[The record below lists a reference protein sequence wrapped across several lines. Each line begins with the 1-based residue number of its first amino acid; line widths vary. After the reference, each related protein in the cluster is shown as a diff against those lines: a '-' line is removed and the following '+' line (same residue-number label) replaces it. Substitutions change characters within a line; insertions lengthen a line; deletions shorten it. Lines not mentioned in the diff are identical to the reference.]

1 MDYKQTAKEIVAN
14 IGGKGNVTH
23 LEHCST
29 RLRFTL
35 IDNSKANV
43 AALEKID
50 GVMGVRQNAQT
61 QIIIGNEVNEV
72 YDQVQPLL
80 GNLSNN
86 TSSGKGQ
93 KQSWGAIF
101 LDFLVA
107 VFQPVV
113 PAVAGG
119 GVLKSVLMLFAWIG
133 WMDKTSITYTIFNQI
148 GDAPL
153 YFLPLLV
160 AYNTAKKLR
169 VNELVAAS
177 AVGALLL
184 PNMTAMLTEGPQ
196 LFGFTIQNIAYPY
209 QVFPAILST
218 LFFAMLEKVL
228 TKYTPKPIRIFFV
241 PMVALAITVPVT
253 LLILGPLGFN
263 LGQLLATAVVTLHH
277 TLGWLATGIL
287 AAILPFMVV
296 TGMHKAM
303 LPYAIE
309 AMKAGFETLYLP
321 ASLAH
326 NISESGATF
335 AVALKTK
342 DTKLRATAVSAGISA
357 LFGITEPAL
366 YGVTIQHRKVL
377 YSVVASSFFGG
388 IAIGLTALK
397 GFALVGPGLAT
408 MTMYIDPNG
417 GSNFMNAWIAFAIS
431 IVLSFIFTFITFK
444 DTATEEIQDK
454 TEKVEVTFVS
464 PVDGEVV
471 ALESVNDS
479 VFASKLVGDGLAI
492 VPSNGTLYAPVA
504 GEISLVYETGHAI
517 ALTAENGAEILF
529 HVGIDT
535 VQLQGK
541 GFYPKVEA
549 GAIVEPGDVLLE
561 FDIPV
566 IEGAG
571 YDTTVMALVTNQN
584 DYELNIKKSGGQV
597 AHSEEVMI
605 VSRKDE
611 VK

>member
-1 MDYKQTAKEIVAN
+1 MDYAQTAKEIVAN
-14 IGGKGNVTH
+14 IGGKENVAH

-35 IDNSKANV
+35 IDNAKANI

-80 GNLSNN
+80 GNLSTN
-86 TSSGKGQ
+86 SAVSKGQ
-93 KQSWGAIF
+93 KQNWGAIF

-107 VFQPVV
+107 IFQPVV

-153 YFLPLLV
+153 YFLPVLV

-184 PNMTAMLTEGPQ
+184 PSVTAMLAEGTQ

-218 LFFAMLEKVL
+218 LFFAVMEKVL

-263 LGQLLATAVVTLHH
+263 LGQLLAAAVVALHN

-326 NISESGATF
+326 NISESGASF

-342 DTKLRATAVSAGISA
+342 DSKLRATAVSAGISA

-388 IAIGLTALK
+388 VAIGLTALK
-397 GFALVGPGLAT
+397 AFALVGPGLAT

-444 DTATEEIQDK
+444 DATVEENHENI
-454 TEKVEVTFVS
+454 EKKDVAFVS

-471 ALESVNDS
+471 ALENVNDS

-492 VPSNGTLYAPVA
+492 KPSNGVLYAPVA
-504 GEISLVYETGHAI
+504 GEVSLVYETGHAI

-541 GFYPKVEA
+541 GFYPKVEI
-549 GAIVEPGDVLLE
+549 GAIVEPGDILLE

-566 IEGAG
+566 IEEAG

-584 DYELNIKKSGGQV
+584 DYELDIKKVTGSV
-597 AHSEEVMI
+597 VHNEEVMI
-605 VSRKDE
+605 VSRKGM
-611 VK
+611 VN

>member
-1 MDYKQTAKEIVAN
+1 MDYKQTAKEIVAH
-14 IGGKGNVTH
+14 IGGKDNVAH

-35 IDNSKANV
+35 IDNSKADL

-86 TSSGKGQ
+86 APSNKVQ

-113 PAVAGG
+113 PAIAGG
-119 GVLKSVLMLFAWIG
+119 GVLKSVLMLLAWIG
-133 WMDKTSITYTIFNQI
+133 WMDKTSVTYTIFTQI

-153 YFLPLLV
+153 YFLPVLV

-184 PNMTAMLTEGPQ
+184 PNVTTMLAEGTK
-196 LFGFTIQNIAYPY
+196 LFGFTLQNIAYSY
-209 QVFPAILST
+209 QAFPAILAI
-218 LFFAMLEKVL
+218 LFYAVLEKIL

-253 LLILGPLGFN
+253 LLVLGPLGFN
-263 LGQLLATAVVTLHH
+263 FGQLLAKVVVTLHG
-277 TLGWLATGIL
+277 TLGWLATGLL

-309 AMKAGFETLYLP
+309 AMKTGAEPLYLP

-326 NISESGATF
+326 NISESGASF

-366 YGVTIQHRKVL
+366 YGVTVQHSKVL

-397 GFALVGPGLAT
+397 AFALVGPGLAT
-408 MTMYIDPNG
+408 MTMYIDPNS
-417 GSNFMNAWIAFAIS
+417 GSNFINAWIAFAIS

-444 DTATEEIQDK
+444 DTTIEESQDK
-454 TEKVEVTFVS
+454 TEKKDVAFVS
-464 PVDGEVV
+464 PVDGELV
-471 ALESVNDS
+471 ALENVNDS
-479 VFASKLVGDGLAI
+479 VFASKLVGDGVAI
-492 VPSNGTLYAPVA
+492 KPSNGTLYAAVA
-504 GEISLVYETGHAI
+504 GEVSLVYETGHAI

-541 GFYPKVEA
+541 GFYPKVET

-566 IEGAG
+566 IEEAG

-584 DYELNIKKSGGQV
+584 DYELNFKKATGLV
-597 AHSEEVMI
+597 DHNEEVMV
-605 VSRKDE
+605 VSRKE
-611 VK
+611 GVK

>member
-1 MDYKQTAKEIVAN
+1 MDYTQTAKEIVAN
-14 IGGKGNVTH
+14 IGGKENVAH

-35 IDNSKANV
+35 IDNAKANI

-80 GNLSNN
+80 GNLSTN
-86 TSSGKGQ
+86 SAVSKGQ
-93 KQSWGAIF
+93 KQNWGAIF

-107 VFQPVV
+107 IFQPVV

-153 YFLPLLV
+153 YFLPVLV

-184 PNMTAMLTEGPQ
+184 PSVTAMLAEGTQ

-218 LFFAMLEKVL
+218 LFFAVMEKVL

-263 LGQLLATAVVTLHH
+263 LGQLLAAAVVALHN

-326 NISESGATF
+326 NISESGASF

-342 DTKLRATAVSAGISA
+342 DSKLRATAVSAGISA

-388 IAIGLTALK
+388 VAIGLTALK
-397 GFALVGPGLAT
+397 AFALVGPGLAT

-444 DTATEEIQDK
+444 DATVEENHENI
-454 TEKVEVTFVS
+454 EKKDVAFVS

-471 ALESVNDS
+471 ALENVNDS

-492 VPSNGTLYAPVA
+492 KPSNGVLYAPVA
-504 GEISLVYETGHAI
+504 GEVSLVYETGHAI

-541 GFYPKVEA
+541 GFYPKVEI
-549 GAIVEPGDVLLE
+549 GAIVEPGDILLE

-566 IEGAG
+566 IEEAG

-584 DYELNIKKSGGQV
+584 DYELDIKKVTGSV
-597 AHSEEVMI
+597 VHNEEVMI
-605 VSRKDE
+605 VSRKGM
-611 VK
+611 VN

>member
-14 IGGKGNVTH
+14 IGGKENVAH
-23 LEHCST
+23 LENCST

-35 IDNSKANV
+35 IDNTKANIEI
-43 AALEKID
+43 LEKIE

-72 YDQVQPLL
+72 FAEVQPLVGDL
-80 GNLSNN
+80 ADNLSTNR
-86 TSSGKGQ
+86 KQ
-93 KQSWGAIF
+93 AQSWGAIF

-119 GVLKSVLMLFAWIG
+119 GVLKSVLMLLAWIG
-133 WMDKTSITYTIFNQI
+133 WLNKESAAYTIFNQI

-153 YFLPLLV
+153 YFLPILV

-169 VNELVAAS
+169 ANELVAAA

-184 PNMTAMLTEGPQ
+184 PNVTAMLAEGTQ
-196 LFGFTIQNIAYPY
+196 LFGVTIQNISYPY

-218 LFFAMLEKVL
+218 LFFASMEKVL

-253 LLILGPLGFN
+253 LLVLGPLGFN
-263 LGQLLATAVVTLHH
+263 LGQLLATAVVALHN

-342 DTKLRATAVSAGISA
+342 NSKMRATAVSAGISA

-366 YGVTIQHRKVL
+366 YGVTIQNRKVL

-397 GFALVGPGLAT
+397 AFALVGPGLAT

-431 IVLSFIFTFITFK
+431 IVLSFVFTYVTFK
-444 DTATEEIQDK
+444 DEKLEGSQEENKIATIS
-454 TEKVEVTFVS
+454 FGS
-464 PVDGEVV
+464 PVDGELV
-471 ALESVNDS
+471 ALEDVNDS
-479 VFASKLVGDGLAI
+479 VFASKLVGDGVAI
-492 VPSNGTLYAPVA
+492 KPSKGIVYAPVA
-504 GEISLVYETGHAI
+504 GEVSLVYETGHAI
-517 ALTAENGAEILF
+517 AMKADNGAEILF

-535 VQLQGK
+535 VQLGGR
-541 GFYPKVEA
+541 GFCPKIET
-549 GAIVEPGDVLLE
+549 GALVAPGDVLLE
-561 FDIPV
+561 FDISV
-566 IEGAG
+566 IQEAG
-571 YDTTVMALVTNQN
+571 YDPTVMALVTNQN
-584 DYELNIKKSGGQV
+584 EYDVAIQKNSGQV
-597 AHSEEVMI
+597 VHNEEVML

-611 VK
+611 VN

>member
-14 IGGKGNVTH
+14 IGGKENVAH

-35 IDNSKANV
+35 IDNTKANIEM
-43 AALEKID
+43 LEKID

-72 YDQVQPLL
+72 FDEVQPLVGDL
-80 GNLSNN
+80 ADNLSTNKN
-86 TSSGKGQ
+86 RA
-93 KQSWGAIF
+93 QSLGAVF

-119 GVLKSVLMLFAWIG
+119 GVLKSVLMLLAWIG
-133 WMDKTSITYTIFNQI
+133 WLNKESVAYTIFNQI

-153 YFLPLLV
+153 YFLPILV

-169 VNELVAAS
+169 ANELVAAA

-184 PNMTAMLTEGPQ
+184 PNVTAMLAEGTQ
-196 LFGFTIQNIAYPY
+196 LFGVTIQNISYPY
-209 QVFPAILST
+209 QVFPAVLST
-218 LFFAMLEKVL
+218 LFFASVEKVL

-263 LGQLLATAVVTLHH
+263 LGQLLATAVVTLHN
-277 TLGWLATGIL
+277 TLGWLATGVL

-309 AMKAGFETLYLP
+309 AMKAGSETLYLP

-342 DTKLRATAVSAGISA
+342 NSKLRATAVSAGISA

-366 YGVTIQHRKVL
+366 YGVSIQNRKVL

-397 GFALVGPGLAT
+397 AFALVGPGLAT

-431 IVLSFIFTFITFK
+431 IVLSFVFTYITFK
-444 DTATEEIQDK
+444 DEKLEVSQEEKK
-454 TEKVEVTFVS
+454 TTISFGS
-464 PVDGEVV
+464 PVDGELV
-471 ALESVNDS
+471 ALENVNDS
-479 VFASKLVGDGLAI
+479 VFASKLVGDGIAI
-492 VPSNGTLYAPVA
+492 KPSKGIVYAPTA
-504 GEISLVYETGHAI
+504 GEITLVYETGHAI
-517 ALTAENGAEILF
+517 AMKADNDAEILF

-535 VQLQGK
+535 VQLGGR
-541 GFYPKVEA
+541 GFYPKIES
-549 GAIVEPGDVLLE
+549 GALVAPGDVLLE
-561 FDIPV
+561 FDISV
-566 IEGAG
+566 IQEAG
-571 YDTTVMALVTNQN
+571 YDPTVMALVTNQN
-584 DYELNIKKSGGQV
+584 EYDMAIQKNSGQV
-597 AHSEEVMI
+597 AHNEEVLL
-605 VSRKDE
+605 VSRKGKVD
-611 VK
+611 

>member
-184 PNMTAMLTEGPQ
+184 PNMTAMLTEGTQ

-263 LGQLLATAVVTLHH
+263 LGQLLATAVVALHS

-397 GFALVGPGLAT
+397 AFALVGPGLAT

-417 GSNFMNAWIAFAIS
+417 GSNFVNAWIAFAIS

-444 DTATEEIQDK
+444 DTAAGEIQDK

-479 VFASKLVGDGLAI
+479 VFASKMVGDGLAV

-541 GFYPKVEA
+541 GFHPKVEA
-549 GAIVEPGDVLLE
+549 GAIVELGDVLLE